1 MTTVTSTHVTAVRP
15 REARLAG
22 LWTLLRFALRRDRVR
37 LPAWILGIT
46 LGVVSSAVSFPS
58 IYPTAEDRLGA
69 LLTIDNPGTTAL
81 IGSVYGDGDYTY
93 GIMVGH
99 ELLVL
104 TAVAAALMSILTLV
118 RHTRA
123 EEESG
128 RAELVRSSVVGR
140 HAHAVSAVLLVI
152 GADVVLGLVLAGSL
166 GALGVETMTWRGS
179 LTFGA
184 AVAAVGFV
192 FAGVAA
198 VTAQLTE
205 NARTASSSAGLVLA
219 LAYVLRAI
227 GDVGNETASW
237 FSPIGWAQAT
247 EAYFADDLA
256 PLGLALLTAAVLLT
270 VSTALSR
277 QRDVGAGVLS
287 TRPGPATAGPALGG
301 PFGLTWRLVRG
312 SLVGWTAGL
321 LAFGLMY
328 GPVLSEASTF
338 LEDVPIM
345 AEFLPD
351 ADATGAELF
360 GATVIAL
367 AAIACAVPALQ
378 VLLRLRTE
386 EVAGRAGPLL
396 ATPLSRARWM
406 VSGLVLANVG
416 GAVVLLVTGLGV
428 GLGAGLSMDDLG
440 WVGTSVS
447 AAVSYLPAVAVTI
460 GVAAVL
466 LGWLPRVTGWS
477 WALVVLSVVVLYFGG
492 ILDLPQWL
500 VDLSPFS
507 HVPQQPAV
515 DPDGGPLATLCV
527 VALALMAAGVLGVRR
542 RDIQEA

>member
-166 GALGVETMTWRGS
+166 GALGVETVTWRGS

-477 WALVVLSVVVLYFGG
+477 WASVVLSVVVLYFGG

>member
-270 VSTALSR
+270 VSTVLSR

-312 SLVGWTAGL
+312 NLVGWTAGL

-447 AAVSYLPAVAVTI
+447 AAVSYLPAIAVTI
-460 GVAAVL
+460 GVAGVL

-477 WALVVLSVVVLYFGG
+477 WASVVLSVVVLYFGG

-515 DPDGGPLATLCV
+515 DPDVGPLATLG
-527 VALALMAAGVLGVRR
+527 AMAMALMAAGVLGVRR

>member
-166 GALGVETMTWRGS
+166 GALGVETVTWRGS

-338 LEDVPIM
+338 LEDVPII

-477 WALVVLSVVVLYFGG
+477 WASVVLSVVVLYFGG

>member
-1 MTTVTSTHVTAVRP
+1 MSTVTSTHVTAVRR
-15 REARLAG
+15 REARFAG

-118 RHTRA
+118 RHTRT

-166 GALGVETMTWRGS
+166 GALGVETVTWPGS

-237 FSPIGWAQAT
+237 LSPIGWAQAT
-247 EAYFADDLA
+247 EAYFVDDLA

-270 VSTALSR
+270 VSAPLSR
-277 QRDVGAGVLS
+277 QRDVGAGVLG

-416 GAVVLLVTGLGV
+416 GAGVLLVTGLGV

-440 WVGTSVS
+440 WVGASVS

-460 GVAAVL
+460 GAAAVL
-466 LGWLPRVTGWS
+466 LGWVPRVTGWS
-477 WALVVLSVVVLYFGG
+477 WALVVLSVVVLYFGA
-492 ILDLPQWL
+492 ILDLPQW
-500 VDLSPFS
+500 VVNLSPFS

-515 DPDGGPLATLCV
+515 DPDGGPLATLSV
-527 VALALMAAGVLGVRR
+527 VALALMAAGVVGIRR